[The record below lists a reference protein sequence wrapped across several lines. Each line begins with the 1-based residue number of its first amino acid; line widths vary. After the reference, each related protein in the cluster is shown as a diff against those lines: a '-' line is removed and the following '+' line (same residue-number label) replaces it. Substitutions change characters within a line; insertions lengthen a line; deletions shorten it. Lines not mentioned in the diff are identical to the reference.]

1 MKQREDLPVQS
12 TPGKFEGG
20 RQLWGCFRL
29 PVAVVWGR
37 DGLVGGVGGGHHR
50 TRRLDG
56 GGGVWGRHHMGHSGG
71 GLDVIAARG
80 WVGIGRRRLGAGR
93 EFRDSELMRF
103 IHPSLMKI
111 NHGFSTN

>member
-12 TPGKFEGG
+12 TPGKFEG
-20 RQLWGCFRL
+20 WSS
-29 PVAVVWGR
+29 VVGMFQAAGSRSLGR
-37 DGLVGGVGGGHHR
+37 DGAGRWGRGGHHR